1 MTARLALYPGSFD
14 PPTLGHLDI
23 LARASRLFDQVVVLV
38 AADGKAGL
46 LPVDQRVALWR
57 ASLPDGS
64 TCAVESFE
72 GLLVDEVRRRGACA
86 VVRGVRSA
94 RDYEHEWSLHGVNRT
109 LLADFETVWLPA
121 RPEMAAVSSSLVRDV
136 VRLGGPL
143 NDLVPAPVAAAL
155 TGKPPIRPDVP

>member
-1 MTARLALYPGSFD
+1 MADRLALYPGSFD

-23 LARASRLFDQVVVLV
+23 LQRALRLFDRVTVLV

-46 LPVDQRVALWR
+46 LPAERRVELWR
-57 ASLPDGS
+57 QS
-64 TCAVESFE
+64 TAGLAGCSVESFA
-72 GLLVDEVRRRGACA
+72 GLLVEQVVARGAAA

-121 RPEMAAVSSSLVRDV
+121 RPELAAVSSSLVREV
-136 VRLGGPL
+136 ARLGGEL
-143 NDLVPAPVAAAL
+143 GDLVPSPVAAAL
-155 TGKPPIRPDVP
+155 RDD

>member
-1 MTARLALYPGSFD
+1 MTERLALYPGSFD

-23 LARASRLFDQVVVLV
+23 FSRACRLFDRVEILV
-38 AADGKAGL
+38 ATDGKAGL
-46 LPVDQRVALWR
+46 LPVERRLALWLEC
-57 ASLPDGS
+57 LPAGLAC
-64 TCAVESFE
+64 TVESFS

-121 RPEMAAVSSSLVRDV
+121 RPELAAVSSSLVRDV

-143 NDLVPAPVAAAL
+143 GDLVPEPVAAAL
-155 TGKPPIRPDVP
+155 VGKAPR

>member
-1 MTARLALYPGSFD
+1 MTDRLALYPGSFD

-23 LARASRLFDQVVVLV
+23 LGRACRLFDRVAVLV
-38 AADGKAGL
+38 AADGKDGL
-46 LPVDQRVALWR
+46 LPVERRLALWQEC
-57 ASLPDGS
+57 LPAGLAC
-64 TCAVESFE
+64 TVESFS
-72 GLLVDEVRRRGACA
+72 GLLVDEVRRRGARV

-121 RPEMAAVSSSLVRDV
+121 RPELAAVSSSLVRDV

-143 NDLVPAPVAAAL
+143 GDLVPEPVAAAL
-155 TGKPPIRPDVP
+155 VGKPPG